1 MIYWQAYC
9 TMGLFFHVLLQFII
23 LGISVWDLS
32 FARATD
38 LSHIVSLL
46 IIGYI
51 ISNVFALIGYRRFQ
65 GGGGD
70 IEDGCL
76 GCVPSIGNLHRTRL
90 RFFVF
95 CGSLSM
101 MLFILLRDCRSCAII
116 FSVGLLLSTLMTLKH
131 CVSYYTKTTQLLISL
146 PICTLLLC
154 ESISNKSNVIIR
166 LTGGFVGWI

>member
-1 MIYWQAYC
+1 
-9 TMGLFFHVLLQFII
+9 MGLLFHVLLQFII

-65 GGGGD
+65 GGGGGD

-76 GCVPSIGNLHRTRL
+76 GSCVQSIGTLHRTRL

-95 CGSLSM
+95 CGSFSM
-101 MLFILLRDCRSCAII
+101 MLFILLRNCRSCAII

-154 ESISNKSNVIIR
+154 ESISNNNNVILRMTSGI
-166 LTGGFVGWI
+166 VGWI